1 VSKQWGSVQIYI
13 KKEWESDP
21 FIKKIYIPNCLLVGH
36 RHIIKQI
43 IPELI
48 VEDNFEY
55 PDEEISDEEF
65 SKLRSQKQDVR
76 VVS

>member
-1 VSKQWGSVQIYI
+1 M
-13 KKEWESDP
+13 
-21 FIKKIYIPNCLLVGH
+21 GH